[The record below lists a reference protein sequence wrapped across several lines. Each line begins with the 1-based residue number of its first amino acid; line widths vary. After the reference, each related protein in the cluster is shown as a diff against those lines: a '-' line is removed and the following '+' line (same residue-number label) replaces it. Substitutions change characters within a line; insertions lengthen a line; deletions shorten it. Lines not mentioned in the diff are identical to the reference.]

1 METVDVVMLTK
12 NSERLLN
19 ACLEAVYENVP
30 VNRLIVVDGFSSDNT
45 LRILDRFNKKY
56 GNVKIISER
65 GSRGDA
71 RNRGIR
77 EVQTEWFA
85 FVDSDVI
92 LCKDW
97 FKKASKYVGK
107 NVGAILGIDVPGDV
121 KNRFLVKILQ
131 WMEARV
137 YDIRGSCHD
146 ALIRYDAVKDIKI
159 PSELHVLEDAYIKE
173 WIAAKEYE
181 VIFSNL
187 SYCRHYK
194 QVNSLLSRENRVST
208 ISELK
213 NFRLVRERLVYAMIF
228 GLVWLLQ
235 EVGSKN
241 KTRGLK

>member
-1 METVDVVMLTK
+1 MQTIDVVMLTK
-12 NSERLLN
+12 DSERLLS
-19 ACLEAVYENVP
+19 ACLESIYDNVP
-30 VNRLIVVDGFSSDNT
+30 VNRLIVVDGFSSDST
-45 LRILDRFNKKY
+45 LKILDRFSKKY
-56 GNVKIISER
+56 RNVEIISES

-77 EVQTEWFA
+77 EVQTDWFA

-97 FKKASKYVGK
+97 FRKASKYIGR
-107 NVGAILGIDVPGDV
+107 NVGAILGVDVPGDV
-121 KNRFLVKILQ
+121 RNRYLMKIFQ

-146 ALIRYDAVKDIKI
+146 ALIRYNAVKDIRI

-173 WIAAKEYE
+173 WIAAKNYGI
-181 VIFSNL
+181 IFSNL
-187 SYCRHYK
+187 AYCRHYK
-194 QVNSLLSRENRVST
+194 QVNSLLSRENSLST

-228 GLVWLLQ
+228 GLAWLLQ
-235 EVGSKN
+235 ELGSKN
-241 KTRGLK
+241 KARGLK